1 MKHVGAMVQQGDA
14 SHVQCANQVA
24 WKPTAQNSHWH
35 YLVPAGPKEILESFW
50 LIPII
55 FLWLQ
60 LLHTLSRMLWQ

>member
-35 YLVPAGPKEILESFW
+35 YLVPAGPKEILE
-50 LIPII
+50 
-55 FLWLQ
+55 
-60 LLHTLSRMLWQ
+60 